1 MSRISKTEAASRRA
15 RATAEIVAHTGIDD
29 GMIAALVHAFYARVR
44 DDSTLAPIFNQRI
57 SNWDVHLARM
67 CDFWSSVVLHSG
79 RYHGSP
85 MQKHLDLPV
94 DAAHFDRWLAL
105 FEVTAR
111 EICPPPAA
119 AYFID
124 RTSLMRLLRNVIL
137 LSDSFLMP
145 GPLSRLLAMSKP
157 SFVKTVRSSR
167 CSLFSGS

>member
-124 RTSLMRLLRNVIL
+124 RARHIAQSLEIGIAGSNGVLLK
-137 LSDSFLMP
+137 P
-145 GPLSRLLAMSKP
+145 GARYLRTAAP
-157 SFVKTVRSSR
+157 S
-167 CSLFSGS
+167 SGEERAKQPD

>member
-15 RATAEIVAHTGIDD
+15 RATAEIVARTGIDD
-29 GMIAALVHAFYARVR
+29 GMIAALVHAFYAQVR

-124 RTSLMRLLRNVIL
+124 RARHIAQSLEIGIAGSNGVLLK
-137 LSDSFLMP
+137 P
-145 GPLSRLLAMSKP
+145 GARYLRTEAP
-157 SFVKTVRSSR
+157 SFGEERAKQAD
-167 CSLFSGS
+167 